1 MKNFF
6 KLGFVALALSL
17 SVVACNSE
25 KAAEATTDS
34 TAVDT
39 TAVAVD
45 TAAVAVD
52 TAAVAADT
60 TAAAPATEAAP
71 AK

>member
-34 TAVDT
+34 TAVDLSIIHI
-39 TAVAVD
+39 
-45 TAAVAVD
+45 
-52 TAAVAADT
+52 
-60 TAAAPATEAAP
+60 
-71 AK
+71 

>member
-25 KAAEATTDS
+25 TKTESTD
-34 TAVDT
+34 TVGTDTMLTDT
-39 TAVAVD
+39 TVTD
-45 TAAVAVD
+45 TVV
-52 TAAVAADT
+52 TTTVETDT
-60 TAAAPATEAAP
+60 TVKTN
-71 AK
+71 

>member
-25 KAAEATTDS
+25 TKTETTD
-34 TAVDT
+34 TIATDTMLTDT
-39 TAVAVD
+39 TVTD
-45 TAAVAVD
+45 TVV
-52 TAAVAADT
+52 TTTVETDT
-60 TAAAPATEAAP
+60 TVKTN
-71 AK
+71 

>member
-25 KAAEATTDS
+25 TKTESTD
-34 TAVDT
+34 TVGTDTVLTDT
-39 TAVAVD
+39 TVTD
-45 TAAVAVD
+45 TVV
-52 TAAVAADT
+52 TTTVETDT
-60 TAAAPATEAAP
+60 TVKTN
-71 AK
+71 

>member
-25 KAAEATTDS
+25 SKTETTD
-34 TAVDT
+34 TVGTDTMLTDT
-39 TAVAVD
+39 TVTDTVVTTTVA
-45 TAAVAVD
+45 T
-52 TAAVAADT
+52 DT
-60 TAAAPATEAAP
+60 TVKTN
-71 AK
+71 

>member
-45 TAAVAVD
+45 TTAAPADSAAAPVD
-52 TAAVAADT
+52 TAAKAQ
-60 TAAAPATEAAP
+60 
-71 AK
+71 

>member
-45 TAAVAVD
+45 T
-52 TAAVAADT
+52 TAAPADS
-60 TAAAPATEAAP
+60 AAAPADTAAK
-71 AK
+71 AQ